1 MGMEEEEAARS
12 QVTERIGEHAA
23 LGEGQF
29 RAEEAAAEGRRT
41 QGAQGQG
48 AGASGAGEEGGTAA
62 AAGGAAGG
70 KRKRGKQPAS
80 AAPAGEAGE
89 AGAEAGSAAAGGASG
104 GKRGKS
110 SSTEGRR
117 FQRELRSMMYGFGDD
132 RAPLAAS
139 CCLMEELVVDYVYEL
154 LHRAQAACEQR
165 QRGVRGGG
173 TSRVKERDLIFALRK
188 DPRRQRRVEELLE
201 VWKEVKAAKSGGLE
215 EMEKDG

>member
-29 RAEEAAAEGRRT
+29 RAEEAAAEGRRA
-41 QGAQGQG
+41 QGGQGQG

-62 AAGGAAGG
+62 AAGG
-70 KRKRGKQPAS
+70 KRKRGGKQPAS
-80 AAPAGEAGE
+80 AAPTGEAGE

-110 SSTEGRR
+110 SSSEGRR

-201 VWKEVKAAKSGGLE
+201 VWKEVKAAKRGGLE
-215 EMEKDG
+215 EMKKDG